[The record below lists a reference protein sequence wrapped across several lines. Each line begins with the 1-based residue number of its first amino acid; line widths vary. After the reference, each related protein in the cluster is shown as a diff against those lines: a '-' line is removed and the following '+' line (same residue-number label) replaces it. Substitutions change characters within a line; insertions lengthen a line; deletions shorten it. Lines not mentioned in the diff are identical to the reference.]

1 LRREAESMILPDLQ
15 AFLEGRYEPQSNDER
30 LGLLGICQFTN
41 RTRAMSRL
49 YADVF
54 AAAPPLADNLGAGHR
69 YNAAR
74 AAALAGC
81 GRGDDAK
88 DVAGAERK
96 QLRAQARG
104 WLRADL
110 AARTKALDADPAGAR
125 EAVQKALTQWREDPD
140 LAGLREPGE
149 LNKLPAD
156 ERKEWVA
163 LWAEVAAALD
173 RTRK

>member
-1 LRREAESMILPDLQ
+1 MILPNMQ
-15 AFLEGRYEPQSNDER
+15 AFMEGKYEPQSNDER

-54 AAAPPLADNLGAGHR
+54 AATPPLADNLGTGHR
-69 YNAAR
+69 YTAAR

-81 GRGDDAK
+81 GRGDDAN
-88 DVAGAERK
+88 DLTEAERK
-96 QLRAQARG
+96 HWRDQARV

-110 AARTKALDADPAGAR
+110 AAWTKALNADPTRAR
-125 EAVQKALTQWREDPD
+125 EAVQKALTGWREDPD

-149 LNKLPAD
+149 LNKLPAE
-156 ERKEWVA
+156 ERKDCAA
-163 LWAEVAAALD
+163 LWAEVAAVLD